1 MALENLNH
9 FLVVADDLEATR
21 DFYVDVLG
29 LADGHRPP
37 FDFAGY
43 WIYLGDRAVVH
54 LAEHRDYLDKVDH
67 VRDGSAD
74 TATGS
79 IDHIAFEATGLQ
91 DMMPDET
98 LVHETRSSRPPSQ
111 GAGCQPAPDIR
122 PRPER
127 RSHRIELPGGRRG
140 GGRRRGPFQLASS
153 AWQVQFGSG
162 PGASWPVALGPGS
175 TCGRPGPVATS
186 RASSAKS
193 FNFPAR
199 DTEGDRGRAPFETG
213 VSSFETA
220 ISRRSAAHCSSM
232 ASSG

>member
-91 DMMPDET
+91 DMMVTLEKHGVPARHRKVPDVN
-98 LVHETRSSRPPSQ
+98 LHQVFVHDPN
-111 GAGCQPAPDIR
+111 GVL
-122 PRPER
+122 
-127 RSHRIELPGGRRG
+127 IELNYSADEGADLDP
-140 GGRRRGPFQLASS
+140 SS
-153 AWQVQFGSG
+153 
-162 PGASWPVALGPGS
+162 
-175 TCGRPGPVATS
+175 
-186 RASSAKS
+186 
-193 FNFPAR
+193 
-199 DTEGDRGRAPFETG
+199 
-213 VSSFETA
+213 
-220 ISRRSAAHCSSM
+220 
-232 ASSG
+232 

>member
-29 LADGHRPP
+29 LVDGHRPP

-91 DMMPDET
+91 DMIET
-98 LVHETRSSRPPSQ
+98 LAKHGVPARHRKVPDVNLHQVFVHDPN
-111 GAGCQPAPDIR
+111 GVL
-122 PRPER
+122 
-127 RSHRIELPGGRRG
+127 IELNYPADEGADVD
-140 GGRRRGPFQLASS
+140 LSS
-153 AWQVQFGSG
+153 
-162 PGASWPVALGPGS
+162 
-175 TCGRPGPVATS
+175 
-186 RASSAKS
+186 
-193 FNFPAR
+193 
-199 DTEGDRGRAPFETG
+199 
-213 VSSFETA
+213 
-220 ISRRSAAHCSSM
+220 
-232 ASSG
+232 

>member
-29 LADGHRPP
+29 LVDGHRPP

-54 LAEHRDYLDKVDH
+54 LAEHKDYLDKVDH

-91 DMMPDET
+91 DMIET
-98 LVHETRSSRPPSQ
+98 LEKHGVPARHRKVPDVNLHQIFVHDPN
-111 GAGCQPAPDIR
+111 GVL
-122 PRPER
+122 
-127 RSHRIELPGGRRG
+127 IELNYPADEGADVD
-140 GGRRRGPFQLASS
+140 LSS
-153 AWQVQFGSG
+153 
-162 PGASWPVALGPGS
+162 
-175 TCGRPGPVATS
+175 
-186 RASSAKS
+186 
-193 FNFPAR
+193 
-199 DTEGDRGRAPFETG
+199 
-213 VSSFETA
+213 
-220 ISRRSAAHCSSM
+220 
-232 ASSG
+232 

>member
-29 LADGHRPP
+29 LVDGHRPP

-54 LAEHRDYLDKVDH
+54 LAEHKDYLDKVDH

-91 DMMPDET
+91 DMIET
-98 LVHETRSSRPPSQ
+98 LEKHGVPARHRKVPDVNLHQIFVHDPN
-111 GAGCQPAPDIR
+111 GVL
-122 PRPER
+122 
-127 RSHRIELPGGRRG
+127 IELNYPADEGADVD
-140 GGRRRGPFQLASS
+140 L
-153 AWQVQFGSG
+153 SG
-162 PGASWPVALGPGS
+162 
-175 TCGRPGPVATS
+175 
-186 RASSAKS
+186 
-193 FNFPAR
+193 
-199 DTEGDRGRAPFETG
+199 
-213 VSSFETA
+213 
-220 ISRRSAAHCSSM
+220 
-232 ASSG
+232 

>member
-91 DMMPDET
+91 DMMVTLEKHGVPARHRKVPDVN
-98 LVHETRSSRPPSQ
+98 LHQVFVHDPN
-111 GAGCQPAPDIR
+111 GVL
-122 PRPER
+122 
-127 RSHRIELPGGRRG
+127 IELNYPADEGADVD
-140 GGRRRGPFQLASS
+140 LSS
-153 AWQVQFGSG
+153 
-162 PGASWPVALGPGS
+162 
-175 TCGRPGPVATS
+175 
-186 RASSAKS
+186 
-193 FNFPAR
+193 
-199 DTEGDRGRAPFETG
+199 
-213 VSSFETA
+213 
-220 ISRRSAAHCSSM
+220 
-232 ASSG
+232 